1 MSGSCLCLGVSGVSG
16 VHCTGDSELL
26 ELVTAQSSSEPEPE
40 TDQGGLREAADQS
53 ALCSRPRLDQS
64 EAADWWSRDLCD
76 DQSEARGVRAQ
87 SPVGGDQERSRCLTR
102 CTWSET
108 REARDTV
115 TVAPPSI
122 REAA

>member
-16 VHCTGDSELL
+16 DHCTGDSLL
-26 ELVTAQSSSEPEPE
+26 ELVTAQSSSEPE
-40 TDQGGLREAADQS
+40 DQGGLRDAAADQS
-53 ALCSRPRLDQS
+53 ADLCSLLDQS
-64 EAADWWSRDLCD
+64 EAVWWSRDLCV
-76 DQSEARGVRAQ
+76 DQSEA
-87 SPVGGDQERSRCLTR
+87 PVGGDQERSRCLTR